1 MNFKSLADFIYG
13 IKNYLPA
20 YFKTIDLQKIGLTKD
35 YLYIKENKDVEA
47 QFMKNDFLVS
57 EISLKAN
64 KQDNVSYSKKNLELI
79 DSGKVKK
86 MEFGTRIHEILEYID
101 LKNYEP
107 TDIDDEFI
115 REKVTN
121 FVNSPLIKNISAAK
135 IFKEFEFIYDEKDI
149 SYHGIIDLMIE
160 YSDHIDIIDYKLKNV
175 ENENYFKQLKGYKNY
190 ISTVSNK
197 DINLYLY
204 SILESNFQKIE

>member
-1 MNFKSLADFIYG
+1 
-13 IKNYLPA
+13 
-20 YFKTIDLQKIGLTKD
+20 
-35 YLYIKENKDVEA
+35 
-47 QFMKNDFLVS
+47 MKNDFLVS